1 MVWVRAVRPTA
12 YDVQA
17 VLLWHCFF
25 VLEAEWYWASA
36 FFLLDAAGRLGR
48 RWGMLKNFLRECN
61 RRAKLALRGTILVTE
76 RREAVVVRIGD
87 TFHTNPVNAPRVRA
101 AFPYSKVYEDMNC
114 PLGAVRRRWF
124 FRRYV

>member
-25 VLEAEWYWASA
+25 VLEAEWYWVVS

-48 RWGMLKNFLRECN
+48 RWGMKNSVTTPRVWPRPGQTVMFMGKEVKPGDSFL
-61 RRAKLALRGTILVTE
+61 LWRGTLAEWELHELIRKGELLVSE
-76 RREAVVVRIGD
+76 
-87 TFHTNPVNAPRVRA
+87 P
-101 AFPYSKVYEDMNC
+101 
-114 PLGAVRRRWF
+114 
-124 FRRYV
+124 